1 MKPEIQISHLKTL
14 IAIEEEGS
22 FGAAARRVGRTQSA
36 VTQQMQILEQI
47 LETPLFVARGRKRE
61 LTDAGNALLRHSR
74 EIISMCNYAI
84 ATSRL
89 SQQTDVIRIG
99 APHEVAE
106 DLLPAALTKFA
117 AAWPSSRA
125 IIHIERSPSLM
136 EMLEEGRIDLAIST
150 RRSDNYKSAL
160 LMKLPT
166 CWIASKNWK
175 HDKGAPWPLILTDE
189 PSMFRRMALSALDL
203 AGQDYIERIT
213 SPSLVGVR
221 LAVASGLGVTA
232 RVSTAFEE
240 DIKILDEK
248 TGLPPLPDVSF
259 YLHQSVEGVTPS
271 LKNLFELMIETAE
284 ELSR

>member
-14 IAIEEEGS
+14 IAIDQEGS

-47 LETPLFVARGRKRE
+47 LETPLFVAKGRKRE
-61 LTDAGNALLRHSR
+61 LTEAGNALLRHSR

-106 DLLPAALTKFA
+106 DILPPALEKFA
-117 AAWPSSRA
+117 AVWPSSRA

-136 EMLEEGRIDLAIST
+136 EMLEEGRLDLAIST

-160 LMKLPT
+160 LMNLPT
-166 CWIASKNWK
+166 CWITSKDWIA
-175 HDKGAPWPLILTDE
+175 DDGAPWPLILTDE

-203 AGQDYIERIT
+203 AGQSYVERVT
-213 SPSLVGVR
+213 SPSLVGVKT
-221 LAVASGLGVTA
+221 AIAAGLGITA
-232 RVSTAFEE
+232 RTATAFE
-240 DIKILDEK
+240 DGVKILDDK
-248 TGLPPLPDVSF
+248 DGLPPLPDVSF
-259 YLHQSVEGVTPS
+259 YLHQSEEGTSPS
-271 LKNLFELMIETAE
+271 SKDLFGLMLETAKK
-284 ELSR
+284 LN

>member
-14 IAIEEEGS
+14 IAIDQEGS

-47 LETPLFVARGRKRE
+47 LETPLFIAKGRKRE
-61 LTDAGNALLRHSR
+61 LTEAGNALLRHSR

-99 APHEVAE
+99 APHEVVE
-106 DLLPAALTKFA
+106 GILPPALTKFA

-136 EMLEEGRIDLAIST
+136 EMLEEGRLDLAIST

-166 CWIASKNWK
+166 CWIASKDWIA
-175 HDKGAPWPLILTDE
+175 DDGAPLPLILTDE

-203 AGQDYIERIT
+203 TGQSYVERIT
-213 SPSLVGVR
+213 SPSLVGVKT
-221 LAVASGLGVTA
+221 AIAAGLGITA
-232 RVSTAFEE
+232 RTATAFE
-240 DIKILDEK
+240 DDVKILDEK
-248 TGLPPLPDVSF
+248 DGLPPLPDVSF
-259 YLHQSVEGVTPS
+259 YLHQTVEGTSPS
-271 LKNLFELMIETAE
+271 SKDLFDLMIEMAKK
-284 ELSR
+284 LN

>member
-14 IAIEEEGS
+14 IAIDQEGS

-47 LETPLFVARGRKRE
+47 LETPLFVAKGRKRE
-61 LTDAGNALLRHSR
+61 LTEAGNALLRHSR

-106 DLLPAALTKFA
+106 DILPAAPTTFA
-117 AAWPSSRA
+117 AAWPRSRA

-136 EMLEEGRIDLAIST
+136 EMLEEGRLDLAIST
-150 RRSDNYKSAL
+150 RRSDNYKSTL

-166 CWIASKNWK
+166 CWIAAKDWTMDDGS
-175 HDKGAPWPLILTDE
+175 PWPLILTDE
-189 PSMFRRMALSALDL
+189 PSMFRRIALSALDL
-203 AGQDYIERIT
+203 AGQAYVERIT
-213 SPSLVGVR
+213 SPSLVGVKT
-221 LAVASGLGVTA
+221 AIAAGLGITA
-232 RVSTAFEE
+232 RTATAFEGNV
-240 DIKILDEK
+240 KILDGK
-248 TGLPPLPDVSF
+248 DGLPPLPDVSF
-259 YLHQSVEGVTPS
+259 YLHQAEESASPS
-271 LKNLFELMIETAE
+271 ARDLFGLMIQTVKK
-284 ELSR
+284 LNW